1 MTRLAWITF
10 ELSQTVTLRRR
21 PLFTMKEARALVA
34 CNFSLPAQS
43 NNLETDKKED

>member
-10 ELSQTVTLRRR
+10 ELSQTVTLRPG
-21 PLFTMKEARALVA
+21 PLSTMKRSEGAARA
-34 CNFSLPAQS
+34 S